1 MTPHYQIVIRNK
13 DGDEVG
19 EFTDWTD
26 LIFSD
31 RLNNYG
37 SCEFKVPVSSENLIE
52 LVSLRRYETLI
63 KRNGVIVW
71 AGEQTNRFG
80 QLQANS
86 PNYIT
91 VISHTFVEMLN
102 AMYTTPYVRYD
113 QIDEGEI
120 LKNLVDDYQ
129 AQTGGDLGLTFG
141 EYETGELR
149 DREYFNQNILEA
161 FVNMSEVINGPDF
174 YITHDKEIN
183 IVPTRGIDKS
193 ALIVLE
199 WGVNLNDI
207 TISEDFSTPANYA
220 IVLGAG
226 FGSEQ
231 IIGSYVDTAAR
242 GIYGLRQQRSSE
254 IDVGD
259 TTTLDAKAEGLV
271 RKYKQ
276 PIMIIESNQFPNT
289 KPSFGSLGLGDTVRK
304 KVREGIYD
312 INNRFRIYA
321 YNVKIDKDGVER
333 VSYTCSQI

>member
-1 MTPHYQIVIRNK
+1 MSPLYQIVIRNK
-13 DGDEVG
+13 DGDEIG

-26 LIFSD
+26 LTFSD

-37 SCEFKVPVSSENLIE
+37 SCEFKVPVNSENLAE

-80 QLQANS
+80 TLQANS

-91 VISHTFVEMLN
+91 VVSHTFVEMLN
-102 AMYTTPYVRYD
+102 SMYTAAFVRYE

-120 LKNLVDDYQ
+120 LKGLIDDFQ
-129 AQTGGDLGLTFG
+129 AQTGGDLGFTFG
-141 EYETGELR
+141 SYETGTLR

-161 FVNMSEVINGPDF
+161 FINMSEVIDGPDF
-174 YITHDKEIN
+174 YITFDKEIN
-183 IVPTRGIDKS
+183 IVPIRGIDKS
-193 ALIVLE
+193 TLIVME
-199 WGVNLNDI
+199 RGVNLRDI

-220 IVLGAG
+220 IILGAG

-231 IIGSYVDTAAR
+231 IIGSYVDTSAR
-242 GIYGLRQQRSSE
+242 GVYGLRQQRSSE
-254 IDVGD
+254 IDVSEI
-259 TTTLDAKAEGLV
+259 TTLDAKAEGLV

-276 PIMIIESNQFPNT
+276 PIMLIESSQFPNT
-289 KPSFGSLGLGDTVRK
+289 KPSFGTLSLGDTLRMRIK
-304 KVREGIYD
+304 EGIYD
-312 INNRFRIYA
+312 INDSLRIYE
-321 YNVKIDKDGVER
+321 YNVGIDKDGIEN